1 MTNNALRLA
10 YELTHGSIP
19 GIGETAHTQRAMQI
33 VITGIYVREHT
44 L

>member
-19 GIGETAHTQRAMQI
+19 EIGETAHTQRAMQI
-33 VITGIYVREHT
+33 VIAGLEVWEHT